1 MPQPSIWLHTFRST
15 SDPHASKQ
23 SSASAASG
31 AKSLWAMKAGRLN
44 LRMALLTSQNDMYT
58 IGRGSGEMLGG
69 DACTLQPGESQ
80 RAFETKPLARIDRG
94 LEARNERR
102 GREGV

>member
-1 MPQPSIWLHTFRST
+1 MTAQRHVCGMEDKLCAIVATAEYLASHFSLDRSSECTTLSPQ
-15 SDPHASKQ
+15 ASKQ

-58 IGRGSGEMLGG
+58 IGRGNGEMLGG
-69 DACTLQPGESQ
+69 DACTLQVKK
-80 RAFETKPLARIDRG
+80 RTRL
-94 LEARNERR
+94 
-102 GREGV
+102 